1 MLCWAARA
9 SGVLITPA
17 PEESRARARGTLTT
31 VLLIVNHL
39 RCRFVGGQLPST
51 LLDRFNLYN
60 RMNFLRYGRGGGVGR
75 GLGVGLGRGVA
86 LGVAVGVAVGVCVAV
101 AVAVGVA
108 VGVWVKVAV
117 AVAVG
122 VGVGV
127 NVAVGVGVD
136 VAQVSVYCWLSL
148 VPVPGAELPAT
159 A

>member
-122 VGVGV
+122 VGVG
-127 NVAVGVGVD
+127 D
-136 VAQVSVYCWLSL
+136 AQGVSVYCWLSL
-148 VPVPGAELPAT
+148 VGLPGPKSPAT